1 MSSILNEDCLFLDV
15 FAPSNA
21 HSSSKLPVW
30 FFIQGGGYAANSDQN
45 FNASEVI
52 VRSNHSMVFVQIN
65 YRVGAFGFL
74 ASEKIREN
82 GDLNVGLLD
91 QQKALLWVQKYIHLV
106 SLHFISLPVAY
117 ILTRS
122 SSSVETQTMS
132 LSTATQPAAAPS
144 PIT

>member
-1 MSSILNEDCLFLDV
+1 MSSIVNEDCLFLDV

-21 HSSSKLPVW
+21 HQHSKLPVW

-52 VRSNHSMVFVQIN
+52 VRSNHSMIFVQLN

-82 GDLNVGLLD
+82 GELNVGLLD
-91 QQKALLWVQKYIHLV
+91 QRKALLWVQKYIHLV
-106 SLHFISLPVAY
+106 SRYPLPIASL
-117 ILTRS
+117 LTRLS
-122 SSSVETQTMS
+122 SSAETQTMS
-132 LSTATQPAAAPS
+132 LFMVIRPVEGRLL
-144 PIT
+144 IT